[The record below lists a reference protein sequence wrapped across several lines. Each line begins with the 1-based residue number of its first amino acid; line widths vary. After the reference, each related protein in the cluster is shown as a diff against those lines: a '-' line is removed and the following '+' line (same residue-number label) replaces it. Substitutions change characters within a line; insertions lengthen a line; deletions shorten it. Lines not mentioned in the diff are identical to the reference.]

1 VVVKDI
7 AIQRR
12 ENDLVLATFGRG
24 IYVLDDYTPLRRIAA
39 GALKKELHLFPVKD
53 ALMYVQSSVKYGQ
66 GDTYFTAPNPD
77 YGAVFTYYLKEA
89 WQTKKQARQKRD
101 KELFEKGKPIPNPS
115 WDELRR
121 EDMEVPPYLL
131 FTVSDGEGNVVREL
145 RVKPAKG
152 VNRLAW
158 DLSYPTPFPAKG
170 GDKFDPMAKDDAGL
184 MVMPGRYTVSVSKV
198 IDSVVT
204 PLGESREFT
213 AKILANATLAAKD
226 RPALVRFQRRVAEL
240 TRILQGAM
248 ETANELNGRL
258 ARIQQ
263 AVAALPGGP
272 AKLMKQAASAGKKLD
287 EVILAIRGLEP
298 KASDEEIP
306 PAPVPLWSRL
316 STIIFN
322 QYAATSDP
330 GKSQEEG
337 VRIVHEELAPLL
349 LKLKSIA
356 GEDLPAL
363 ERALDAA
370 RAPWTPG
377 RIPELHD

>member
-1 VVVKDI
+1 
-7 AIQRR
+7 
-12 ENDLVLATFGRG
+12 
-24 IYVLDDYTPLRRIAA
+24 
-39 GALKKELHLFPVKD
+39 
-53 ALMYVQSSVKYGQ
+53 
-66 GDTYFTAPNPD
+66 
-77 YGAVFTYYLKEA
+77 
-89 WQTKKQARQKRD
+89 
-101 KELFEKGKPIPNPS
+101 
-115 WDELRR
+115 
-121 EDMEVPPYLL
+121 
-131 FTVSDGEGNVVREL
+131 
-145 RVKPAKG
+145 
-152 VNRLAW
+152 
-158 DLSYPTPFPAKG
+158 
-170 GDKFDPMAKDDAGL
+170 
-184 MVMPGRYTVSVSKV
+184 
-198 IDSVVT
+198 
-204 PLGESREFT
+204 
-213 AKILANATLAAKD
+213 
-226 RPALVRFQRRVAEL
+226 VAEL